1 MGKENGQLAARVQG
15 IIFDLDGTL
24 VEQHLDFEAMR
35 REIDLPFGTPL
46 LEALDRMAGTELENA
61 LSIIRRHELLAA
73 ETALLNPGVADFLAR
88 LDGLGVR
95 RAVLSRNMR
104 VAVER
109 VLERC
114 GCVFDPVLGR
124 EDAPY
129 KPSPHGI
136 WRICETWGLTPSEVL
151 MLGDYL
157 YDVEAGRNA
166 GTRTALVTH
175 GRQLPFA
182 DLADIS
188 FASFQDVPDAL
199 RKWLGESP

>member
-1 MGKENGQLAARVQG
+1 MGKENGPLASRVRG
-15 IIFDLDGTL
+15 VIFDLDGTL
-24 VEQHLDFEAMR
+24 VEQHLDFEVIR
-35 REIDLPFGTPL
+35 REIGLPFGTPL
-46 LEALDRMAGTELENA
+46 LEALDRMASTEKAAA
-61 LSIIRRHELLAA
+61 LTIIHRHELMAA
-73 ETALLNPGVADFLAR
+73 ETALLNPGVAEFLAR
-88 LDGLGVR
+88 LDGLCVR

-104 VAVER
+104 VAVDR

-129 KPSPHGI
+129 KPDPQGI
-136 WRICETWGLTPSEVL
+136 WRICETWALPPSEVL
-151 MLGDYL
+151 MVGDYL

-175 GRQLPFA
+175 GRQWPFA

-188 FASFQDVPDAL
+188 FASFQEIPDAL
-199 RKWLGESP
+199 RKWLGELP

>member
-1 MGKENGQLAARVQG
+1 MGKENGQAADRVRG

-24 VEQHLDFEAMR
+24 VEQHLDFEGMR
-35 REIDLPFGTPL
+35 REIGLRCGTPL
-46 LEALDRMAGTELENA
+46 LEALDQMTGTELEQA
-61 LSIIRRHELLAA
+61 LRIIRRHELIAA
-73 ETALLNPGVADFLAR
+73 ESALLNPGVADFLAR

-114 GCVFDPVLGR
+114 GCAFDPVMGR

-136 WRICETWGLTPSEVL
+136 WRICELWEMPPSEVL
-151 MLGDYL
+151 MVGDYL
-157 YDVEAGRNA
+157 YDLEAGRNA

-182 DLADIS
+182 NLADIS
-188 FASFQDVPDAL
+188 FASFQEIPDAL
-199 RKWLGESP
+199 RKWLGELP